1 MEKSADII
9 MMPQSSRRNYV
20 IILIVWILVAVFLIW
35 ASRTHLDLVTRGSGR
50 VIAAGQNKNVQSPQD
65 GSITG
70 FFVEEGSLVTQ
81 NSILA
86 TINPTEAQGLLEEL
100 QARLSHQKARL
111 MRLEAELDGRH
122 IINLRQSLAKIDPT
136 IVDAEVALMRARDE
150 SQLAKLKTLQQE
162 RAQNRKELAG
172 IVAELQ
178 GRQDMLVL
186 LLGEMKEVMPLVEM
200 GALGSSE
207 KYRLRREEAV
217 INTATIVL
225 QEQEKKV
232 ALSVEQ
238 ITGQIDALHK
248 EYRTE
253 IYQERAGV
261 IGQISELTARLP
273 AIKQLLN
280 ETDIRSP
287 IDGVV
292 NRVFFNN
299 IGAVLRSGE
308 VIAEIVPTGKE
319 LLIEAFIDPADIATV
334 EPGQSV
340 QISLTAYEPSRY
352 GYLQGW
358 LIKVAADT
366 IYREETRSA
375 VFAVTASMDKQIY
388 QDNGAPVTI
397 VPGMIAQVDIIRGD
411 RTVLEYFWQPV
422 AKIKDNAFRE

>member
-1 MEKSADII
+1 
-9 MMPQSSRRNYV
+9 
-20 IILIVWILVAVFLIW
+20 
-35 ASRTHLDLVTRGSGR
+35 
-50 VIAAGQNKNVQSPQD
+50 
-65 GSITG
+65 
-70 FFVEEGSLVTQ
+70 
-81 NSILA
+81 
-86 TINPTEAQGLLEEL
+86 
-100 QARLSHQKARL
+100 
-111 MRLEAELDGRH
+111 
-122 IINLRQSLAKIDPT
+122 
-136 IVDAEVALMRARDE
+136 
-150 SQLAKLKTLQQE
+150 
-162 RAQNRKELAG
+162 
-172 IVAELQ
+172 
-178 GRQDMLVL
+178 
-186 LLGEMKEVMPLVEM
+186 MPLVEM

-232 ALSVEQ
+232 ALSVEK

-261 IGQISELTARLP
+261 IGQISELTARLH

-375 VFAVTASMDKQIY
+375 VFAVTA
-388 QDNGAPVTI
+388 
-397 VPGMIAQVDIIRGD
+397 
-411 RTVLEYFWQPV
+411 
-422 AKIKDNAFRE
+422 

>member
-1 MEKSADII
+1 MSA
-9 MMPQSSRRNYV
+9 
-20 IILIVWILVAVFLIW
+20 
-35 ASRTHLDLVTRGSGR
+35 
-50 VIAAGQNKNVQSPQD
+50 IALAATVL
-65 GSITG
+65 
-70 FFVEEGSLVTQ
+70 FWLWVLSLVKQ
-81 NSILA
+81 NAILA

-111 MRLEAELDGRH
+111 MRLEAELDGRLVTD
-122 IINLRQSLAKIDPT
+122 LRQSLGKINPT
-136 IVDAEVALMRARDE
+136 IVDAEVALMRARGE
-150 SQLAKLKTLQQE
+150 SQLAKLNTLQQE

-207 KYRLRREEAV
+207 KYRLRREEAA

-253 IYQERAGV
+253 IHQERAGV

-273 AIKQLLN
+273 AIKQQLN

-292 NRVFFNN
+292 NRVFFNTT
-299 IGAVLRSGE
+299 GAVVRSGE

-352 GYLQGW
+352 GYLQGR

-375 VFAVTASMDKQIY
+375 VFAVTASMDTQIY
-388 QDNGAPVTI
+388 QDDGAPVTI